1 VEFFISYY
9 DYYQAEAYVPATDT
23 YIEKDTS
30 INDDIDRLR
39 LRATSSLLER
49 DDVIIVASVSCIYGI
64 GSPTEYKEQLLYL
77 EKGSRIQRE
86 MLLRRLVDIHYV
98 RNDVDFSRGTFR
110 VRGDTVELV
119 PAYSEQGVRIELFGD
134 EVERLATLDP
144 VTGKVTG
151 DRDKIAIYPARHFV
165 TSLPRLHEAIR
176 AIESEL
182 GEQLSAFRREEKLL
196 EAQRLES
203 RTRYDVEMLKEIG
216 YCSGVENYSRHLSAR
231 KAGERP
237 FCLIDF
243 FPDDFLTII
252 DESHQTM
259 PQIRGMYAGDRSRK
273 EMLVN
278 HGFRLPSALD
288 NRPLVFDEFMSLI
301 GQAVFVSATPA
312 DLELELSGGAIVE
325 QIIRPTGLVDP
336 EIIVRPLEHQV
347 DNLVEEIRSQ
357 TAKSERTLV
366 TTLTKRMAEDLSD
379 YLARLGIRVR
389 YLHSEID
396 AIDRV
401 ELLRELRLANY
412 DVLVGINLL
421 REGLDLPEVS
431 LVAILDADKEGFL
444 RSERSLIQVAGR
456 AARHAEGRVIF
467 YAAAV
472 TDSMRKAM
480 DETNRRRV
488 IQLAYNKEHGI
499 EPESIKKS
507 RDEIIAATAFADSRE
522 KAHEDELESVKPPGM
537 ELLPLGDQIEFLTQ
551 VMKDAA
557 RDLKFEKAA
566 RLRDE
571 IKTLK
576 EKQKSDKKRTR
587 KLPK

>member
-1 VEFFISYY
+1 
-9 DYYQAEAYVPATDT
+9 
-23 YIEKDTS
+23 
-30 INDDIDRLR
+30 
-39 LRATSSLLER
+39 
-49 DDVIIVASVSCIYGI
+49 
-64 GSPTEYKEQLLYL
+64 
-77 EKGSRIQRE
+77 
-86 MLLRRLVDIHYV
+86 
-98 RNDVDFSRGTFR
+98 
-110 VRGDTVELV
+110 
-119 PAYSEQGVRIELFGD
+119 
-134 EVERLATLDP
+134 
-144 VTGKVTG
+144 
-151 DRDKIAIYPARHFV
+151 
-165 TSLPRLHEAIR
+165 
-176 AIESEL
+176 
-182 GEQLSAFRREEKLL
+182 
-196 EAQRLES
+196 
-203 RTRYDVEMLKEIG
+203 
-216 YCSGVENYSRHLSAR
+216 VENYSRHLSAR

-243 FPDDFLTII
+243 FPDDFLTVI
-252 DESHQTM
+252 DESHQTL

-288 NRPLVFDEFMSLI
+288 NRPLVFDEFMSLV
-301 GQAVFVSATPA
+301 GQTVFVSATPA

-472 TDSMRKAM
+472 TQSMRKAM
-480 DETNRRRV
+480 DETNRRRI

-499 EPESIKKS
+499 TPATIKKS
-507 RDEIIAATAFADSRE
+507 REEIIAATAFADSRG
-522 KAHEDELESVKPPGM
+522 KVHEDELDVVKPPGM
-537 ELLPLGDQIEFLTQ
+537 DLLPLGDQIEFLTQ
-551 VMKDAA
+551 IMKDSA

-566 RLRDE
+566 RIRDE